1 MIDTVPSLGCGF
13 LHDHQTNS
21 PDRTGGGGKT
31 RTQSAVGSM
40 NNLQQF
46 RKSSM
51 DLVCWSGAQ
60 QDAVWNRQHVANQ
73 LRSLLCEYY
82 AAFLEAFP
90 GSSRWTGVSGGLAY
104 PDACAVLAIASTP
117 TQAARLTH
125 PQLNAALRREGRQRG
140 IAAACIRLQLLW
152 SWRQTWPIQHQTLPA
167 ARRPPTPL
175 GRSRL
180 GSNGTCSRCPPA
192 PADRRPNFS

>member
-31 RTQSAVGSM
+31 RTQSVVGSM

-60 QDAVWNRQHVANQ
+60 QDAVWNPEHVANQ
-73 LRSLLCEYY
+73 LHSLLREYY
-82 AAFLEAFP
+82 AAFLEALP
-90 GSSRWTGVSGGLAY
+90 GSSRWTGVSGCLCCPGDRLDS
-104 PDACAVLAIASTP
+104 DASCPAHLLSAECCPTTRRPTARGKLPAFGCSFRGVGARLVRSSTRRYRLRAVLRPRSVVPDSDRMAP
-117 TQAARLTH
+117 ARG
-125 PQLNAALRREGRQRG
+125 ALQRQRIG
-140 IAAACIRLQLLW
+140 
-152 SWRQTWPIQHQTLPA
+152 
-167 ARRPPTPL
+167 
-175 GRSRL
+175 
-180 GSNGTCSRCPPA
+180 A
-192 PADRRPNFS
+192 PSFRN

>member
-31 RTQSAVGSM
+31 RTQSVVGSM

-60 QDAVWNRQHVANQ
+60 QDAVWNPEHVANQ

-90 GSSRWTGVSGGLAY
+90 GSSRWTGVSGCLCCPGDRLDS
-104 PDACAVLAIASTP
+104 DASCPAHSPSPEGCP
-117 TQAARLTH
+117 TTRRRTARDSSCLH
-125 PQLNAALRREGRQRG
+125 S
-140 IAAACIRLQLLW
+140 AAASVEL
-152 SWRQTWPIQHQTLPA
+152 RQTWPIQPDATACAPSSDPA
-167 ARRPPTPL
+167 
-175 GRSRL
+175 RSFLTRIEWHL
-180 GSNGTCSRCPPA
+180 
-192 PADRRPNFS
+192 